1 MAIINIPQ
9 WRPNPEQVKIR
20 CTDIRHDMSPNEM
33 VVQFKVN
40 GNSYTL
46 FVMPSMVNVEERTM
60 DAMIIADLDDS
71 GFLIDLPSETL
82 TSGPRI
88 QISQKDAETVI
99 IRG

>member
-1 MAIINIPQ
+1 
-9 WRPNPEQVKIR
+9 
-20 CTDIRHDMSPNEM
+20 M